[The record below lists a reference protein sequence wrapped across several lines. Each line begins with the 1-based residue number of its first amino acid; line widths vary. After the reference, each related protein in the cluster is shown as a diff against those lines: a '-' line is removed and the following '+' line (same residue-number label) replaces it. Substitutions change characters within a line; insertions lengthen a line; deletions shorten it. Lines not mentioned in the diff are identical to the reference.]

1 MKKIFFLFL
10 INSFQIS
17 FAANRP
23 YNDVLKEL
31 APKEC
36 SQKKENIFLS
46 KKDRDIIEKNSMT
59 KLYGGLVLRYVTTC
73 PGQKDKVYHYVDSHI
88 VRTLNETVVLTIKD
102 NKLES
107 FIVSSFNEPREYI
120 APDKWYAQF
129 KGAKMNKVL
138 RVRQEVD
145 ALSGATLTVNASV
158 GSVNKTLALHNHLK
172 SKEKLKN

>member
-1 MKKIFFLFL
+1 VKKLIFFILL
-10 INSFQIS
+10 NSFQLS
-17 FAANRP
+17 FGANRP
-23 YNDVLKEL
+23 YNEVLEEL
-31 APKEC
+31 APAGC

-46 KKDRDIIEKNSMT
+46 KKGRDIIEKNST
-59 KLYGGLVLRYVTTC
+59 IKLYGGLALRYVTTC

-129 KGAKMNKVL
+129 KGAKMDKVL

-158 GSVNKTLALHNHLK
+158 GSVNKTLALHNYLN
-172 SKEKLKN
+172 SKEK